1 MGVSAGFVRAH
12 TGAVEPSFR
21 PPLSVHEVG
30 GRCRLSLAGL
40 AHGHGGTLQEAAD
53 DLVERLQRVVVSL
66 RRTGIRFCGEL
77 GPPDRATLEYLWQL
91 GELAA
96 RGEDIR
102 AFVLGPAASVD

>member
-1 MGVSAGFVRAH
+1 MAH
-12 TGAVEPSFR
+12 TGAVESSFR
-21 PPLSVHEVG
+21 PPLTVHEVG

-53 DLVERLQRVVVSL
+53 DLVGRMQRVVLSL
-66 RRTGIRFCGEL
+66 RRSGLRFSREL

-91 GELAA
+91 GELAD

-102 AFVLGPAASVD
+102 GFVLGPPPQGEGG